1 MREIVERT
9 LDERVR
15 PKLAQH
21 NGGVK
26 LLSAEGETVRIQLLG
41 QCANCPSSYLTT
53 EQLILKELQE
63 DLPEIRQ
70 VLVECSVSDELME
83 QARKILGLHG

>member
-1 MREIVERT
+1 MQQKVEEI

-15 PKLAQH
+15 PRLAQH

-26 LLSAEGETVRIQLLG
+26 LLSVEGETVRLQLMG

-53 EQLILKELQE
+53 EQLILKELRK
-63 DLPEIRQ
+63 DIPGIRQ

>member
-1 MREIVERT
+1 MQKKVEQV
-9 LDERVR
+9 LEERVS

-21 NGGVK
+21 NGGVE
-26 LLSAEGETVRIQLLG
+26 LLSAEGDTVRIRLLG

-53 EQLILKELQE
+53 EQLILKEIQK
-63 DLPEIRQ
+63 DIPKIRQ
-70 VLVECSVSDELME
+70 VLVECTVSDELMA

>member
-1 MREIVERT
+1 MQKKVEQA
-9 LDERVR
+9 LEERVS

-26 LLSAEGETVRIQLLG
+26 LLSAEGDTVRIQLLG

-53 EQLILKELQE
+53 EQLILKELQK
-63 DLPEIRQ
+63 DVPEIRQ
-70 VLVECSVSDELME
+70 VLVECSVSDELMA